1 MCQSGIHVNSAP
13 KMKIESFICAP
24 RNEVKSEVFTK
35 AAPTLKS
42 LYWESFCDV
51 LRCFENLW
59 TRSIFSLSFVRRY
72 IDRRANGLL

>member
-13 KMKIESFICAP
+13 KMKIVSFICAP

-42 LYWESFCDV
+42 LYWGS

-59 TRSIFSLSFVRRY
+59 TRNIY
-72 IDRRANGLL
+72 T